1 MFVMIDG
8 RRSSKSSP
16 SGSQADIRS
25 TQMVVCVLCVY
36 IKVGGG
42 EGPFDDVLSTLKDN
56 YSMSEEVVYSKRY
69 EMN

>member
-16 SGSQADIRS
+16 SGSQADTRS
-25 TQMVVCVLCVY
+25 TQMVVCVLCVF
-36 IKVGGG
+36 IRVGGG
-42 EGPFDDVLSTLKDN
+42 GGPFDGVLSTLKDT
-56 YSMSEEVVYSKRY
+56 YSMSKEVVYSKRY